1 MYYIDGYFCMTS
13 CPSGDILIHELVT
26 LLLLC
31 KCRRNDTANRASAG
45 KKSKT
50 AKKNKGKKS
59 TNKADNKSIKTGEN
73 DRGGAQATSTSMKEL
88 KEASAAANRF
98 TRNRDADGK
107 QAPLRNYVRK
117 ELRWSLFGKM
127 GVMNQ
132 SWIMVVM
139 RIAMRIMMRVVLPR
153 RDGAHLQGR
162 KIRPRHHVVAVAGW
176 MTFHL
181 VKMRLR
187 GKNMSKLMLTIFVKL
202 RCRDIVCRYGAMNL
216 ILPILL
222 LGRMSVSR
230 LEWTKVRTSLAIG
243 CVRLKVSNRGMSTNF
258 RKAGMGSRSVL
269 SSLFT
274 CVHSDHA
281 AHSGNVDKSNFYF
294 MLHFLISLF

>member
-107 QAPLRNYVRK
+107 QAKKAGALAKLREEKAKVVAIRKDGSDESELDYGSDEDSDEDYDEGGASKKRWGASAGQKNKASTSRGRSSRMDDFSSSEDEAEREEYVEADVDDFRKVTVSRHRLSLWCNEPYFADIVIGAYVRVSIGMDK
-117 ELRWSLFGKM
+117 SSDKPCYRLCKIE
-127 GVMNQ
+127 GVESRNEYKFPK
-132 SWIMVVM
+132 S
-139 RIAMRIMMRVVLPR
+139 
-153 RDGAHLQGR
+153 RDGKQVR
-162 KIRPRHHVVAVAGW
+162 I
-176 MTFHL
+176 
-181 VKMRLR
+181 VK
-187 GKNMSKLMLTIFVKL
+187 FVYL
-202 RCRDIVCRYGAMNL
+202 C
-216 ILPILL
+216 
-222 LGRMSVSR
+222 S
-230 LEWTKVRTSLAIG
+230 
-243 CVRLKVSNRGMSTNF
+243 
-258 RKAGMGSRSVL
+258 
-269 SSLFT
+269 
-274 CVHSDHA
+274 
-281 AHSGNVDKSNFYF
+281 
-294 MLHFLISLF
+294 